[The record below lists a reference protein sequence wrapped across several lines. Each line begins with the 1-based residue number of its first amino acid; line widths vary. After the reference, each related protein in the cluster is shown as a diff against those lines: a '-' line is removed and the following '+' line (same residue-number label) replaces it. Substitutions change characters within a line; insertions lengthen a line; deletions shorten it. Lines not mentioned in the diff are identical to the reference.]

1 MNSVGSFL
9 DISFTVGEYRLKKF
23 IFNIISVFISDSNWH
38 NNQLR
43 SLRSEGLYSAKV
55 SSYINDFCNR
65 GKFKMRNSNLSKINP
80 IIRFYNYNSTFLLFL
95 SKDNYFLGFK
105 YNNFFKLDYS

>member
-1 MNSVGSFL
+1 LINSGIRDSVGSFL
-9 DISFTVGEYRLKKF
+9 DISFTVGEYKLKKK
-23 IFNIISVFISDSNWH
+23 IIVYIISVFISDSNWH

-65 GKFKMRNSNLSKINP
+65 GNFKMRNNNLSKKN
-80 IIRFYNYNSTFLLFL
+80 IRF
-95 SKDNYFLGFK
+95 
-105 YNNFFKLDYS
+105 